1 VQVDDVV
8 DEVSQRVVT
17 PAEPSEVYLVVRV
30 LTAEDV
36 ACESVELIMGN
47 GVEAELPALV
57 EIPFALPVV
66 RKVLDT
72 SDQDGVVSEECAD
85 AKVVFIHGEVVEV
98 IAASDTRDVLPPLRV
113 VVRNKVVVLV
123 YETDDEESLVKFW
136 KRRWDVLGSAKVVV
150 MNSVVVR
157 V

>member
-1 VQVDDVV
+1 MQVDDVV
-8 DEVSQRVVT
+8 DEVSQGVVA
-17 PAEPSEVYLVVRV
+17 PAEPSEVYPVVRV
-30 LTAEDV
+30 PTVEDV
-36 ACESVELIMGN
+36 ACERVELTIGN
-47 GVEAELPALV
+47 GVEAELSALV

-72 SDQDGVVSEECAD
+72 SDQGGVGSEECAD
-85 AKVVFIHGEVVEV
+85 AKVVFNHGEVVEV
-98 IAASDTRDVLPPLRV
+98 IAASDTRDELPLLRV

-123 YETDDEESLVKFW
+123 YETDNEEVLVKFW

-150 MNSVVVR
+150 RNSVVVR

>member
-1 VQVDDVV
+1 MQVDDVV
-8 DEVSQRVVT
+8 DEVSQGVVA

-30 LTAEDV
+30 PTVEDV
-36 ACESVELIMGN
+36 ACERVELIIGS
-47 GVEAELPALV
+47 GVEAELSALV
-57 EIPFALPVV
+57 EIPFTLPVV

-72 SDQDGVVSEECAD
+72 SDQSDVVSEECAD
-85 AKVVFIHGEVVEV
+85 AKVVFNHGEAVEV
-98 IAASDTRDVLPPLRV
+98 IAASDTRDELPLLRV

-123 YETDDEESLVKFW
+123 YETDDEEVLVKFW

-150 MNSVVVR
+150 RNSVVVR